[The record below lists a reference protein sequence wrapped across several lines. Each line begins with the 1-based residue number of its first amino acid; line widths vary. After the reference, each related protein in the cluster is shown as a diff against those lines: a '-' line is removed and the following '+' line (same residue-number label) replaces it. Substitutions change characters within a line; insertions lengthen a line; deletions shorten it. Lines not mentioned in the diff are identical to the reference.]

1 MLDASGRYRFRYE
14 DVFRALGNYI
24 DANLFKDVSILE
36 TPEGFLI
43 KGQVVQELA
52 SGWASA
58 PQTYLFTNE
67 DLDAILEEAYG
78 RRGTPTEPVSMPGQ
92 PGTPTPDSDEDPNG

>member
-24 DANLFKDVSILE
+24 DANQFKDVTILE
-36 TPEGFLI
+36 TAEGFLI
-43 KGQVVQELA
+43 KGQVIQQHAAGLSSE
-52 SGWASA
+52 
-58 PQTYLFTNE
+58 PRTYLFTNE

-78 RRGTPTEPVSMPGQ
+78 RRKP
-92 PGTPTPDSDEDPNG
+92 

>member
-14 DVFRALGNYI
+14 DVLRALGNYI
-24 DANLFKDVSILE
+24 DENHFKDVTVLE

-43 KGQVVQELA
+43 KGQTLEETA
-52 SGWASA
+52 SGWATN

-67 DLDAILEEAYG
+67 DLDAILEEAYK
-78 RRGTPTEPVSMPGQ
+78 RRNEH
-92 PGTPTPDSDEDPNG
+92 

>member
-24 DANLFKDVSILE
+24 DANVFKDVTILE

-43 KGQVVQELA
+43 KGQLVQEVA
-52 SGWASA
+52 SGWASI

-67 DLDAILEEAYG
+67 DLDAILEEAYR
-78 RRGTPTEPVSMPGQ
+78 RRGASPA
-92 PGTPTPDSDEDPNG
+92 PGTMS

>member
-14 DVFRALGNYI
+14 DVFRALGNYV
-24 DANLFKDVSILE
+24 DANRFRDVSILE

-43 KGQVVQELA
+43 KGQVVQEVA
-52 SGWASA
+52 SGWYST

-78 RRGTPTEPVSMPGQ
+78 RRRAARAAAAAEQ
-92 PGTPTPDSDEDPNG
+92 

>member
-1 MLDASGRYRFRYE
+1 MFTMLDATGRYRFRYE

-24 DANLFKDVSILE
+24 DNNRFKDVSILE

-43 KGQVVQELA
+43 KGQVVQEHSA
-52 SGWASA
+52 GWTST

-78 RRGTPTEPVSMPGQ
+78 RRRSNP
-92 PGTPTPDSDEDPNG
+92 

>member
-24 DANLFKDVSILE
+24 DANRFKDVSIVE
-36 TPEGFLI
+36 TAEGFLI
-43 KGQVVQELA
+43 KGQVVFEH
-52 SGWASA
+52 STGWAST

-67 DLDAILEEAYG
+67 DLDTILEEAYN
-78 RRGTPTEPVSMPGQ
+78 RRRTE
-92 PGTPTPDSDEDPNG
+92 NGG

>member
-14 DVFRALGNYI
+14 DVFRALGNYV
-24 DANLFKDVSILE
+24 DSNRFKDVTIVE

-43 KGQVVQELA
+43 KGQVIQE
-52 SGWASA
+52 SSTGWIST

-78 RRGTPTEPVSMPGQ
+78 RRGTGGAP
-92 PGTPTPDSDEDPNG
+92 

>member
-14 DVFRALGNYI
+14 DVMRALGNYI
-24 DANLFKDVSILE
+24 DQNLFKDITIVE

-43 KGQVVQELA
+43 KGQVVRETHQGFQ
-52 SGWASA
+52 ST

-67 DLDAILEEAYG
+67 DIDAIIEAAYS
-78 RRGTPTEPVSMPGQ
+78 RRKAAEKSR
-92 PGTPTPDSDEDPNG
+92 

>member
-1 MLDASGRYRFRYE
+1 MLDSTGRYRFRYE

-24 DANLFKDVSILE
+24 DANLFKDVTIVE
-36 TPEGFLI
+36 TSEGFLI
-43 KGQVVQELA
+43 KGQVVQEVA
-52 SGWASA
+52 SGWTST

-78 RRGTPTEPVSMPGQ
+78 RR
-92 PGTPTPDSDEDPNG
+92 DSSSDLNRPR